1 MGCIFSRCFPRDSLK
16 PSPHPTRKVFELS
29 NIRKLNS
36 HAYEKEPIITSIVP
50 EPPEPEDQS
59 HAQRHIPIYIAIE
72 SYHSTKPNEISFEID
87 DEMKLIEEI
96 NSYELRVHHLR
107 SGHSGIISKTYVRLD
122 IETPLRLG
130 IYGLGIIQQCLVRHN
145 VLGAYVIRN
154 SASSP
159 NGFVLTILQ
168 GNEQYNTLTWDYL
181 IWIHSSNKCF
191 YFPQEVTLQHTFFSS
206 FRQLINDERVR
217 SVIPLTEIL
226 PYSIEFDEKIWNIPF
241 DDLKIEEKISGG
253 YFGEVARANWHIK
266 DRIIPIAVK
275 KLHVNGVNKAVER
288 EIDAMKN
295 LTNLHI
301 ISLYGISQSPVTNE
315 LLIITEFMQN
325 GDLKAWLK
333 KLPNLP
339 EFSVLLSFAKDIATG
354 MAYLEHRNYVH
365 RDLACRNI
373 LLSRCSKKVKIA
385 DFGLSTIID
394 TNDTGRREE
403 ALSQKLPTR
412 WLAPELLN
420 DQAAYSIKSD
430 IWAFGIVLIEI
441 WLKGDDPYAEN
452 IHAWI
457 QSAVST
463 GHVHEKP
470 DLCPNDFYE
479 HIICE
484 CLKFQANDRPTF
496 SNLRQSL
503 GKWKY

>member
-1 MGCIFSRCFPRDSLK
+1 
-16 PSPHPTRKVFELS
+16 
-29 NIRKLNS
+29 
-36 HAYEKEPIITSIVP
+36 
-50 EPPEPEDQS
+50 
-59 HAQRHIPIYIAIE
+59 
-72 SYHSTKPNEISFEID
+72 
-87 DEMKLIEEI
+87 
-96 NSYELRVHHLR
+96 
-107 SGHSGIISKTYVRLD
+107 D

-181 IWIHSSNKCF
+181 IWIHPSNKCF
-191 YFPQEVTLQHTFFSS
+191 FFPQEVTLQHTFFSS

-295 LTNLHI
+295 LANLHI

-479 HIICE
+479 KIICE

-503 GKWKY
+503 GKWKYS